1 MEKYNIYYRNEKIN
15 NRPLSNEDLDKV
27 KSLEYI
33 NKYNKVD
40 NSITT
45 IPTKD
50 VDVIKCYVV

>member
-15 NRPLSNEDLDKV
+15 NRPLSNIDLDKV

-40 NSITT
+40 KSVIK

-50 VDVIKCYVV
+50 IDIIKCYVV